1 MIDDEVELVSL
12 FKEFLRKEGFNVF
25 SFTDAELALE
35 YFKETT
41 GRHNLIITD
50 LRMPDMCGTDLA
62 KKIRQINN
70 KITIFLFKKF
80 EAFKKI

>member
-12 FKEFLRKEGFNVF
+12 FKEPLRKEGFNVF

-41 GRHNLIITD
+41 DIHNLIITD
-50 LRMPDMCGTDLA
+50 LRIPSMYGTDLA
-62 KKIRQINN
+62 KKIRHINN
-70 KITIFLFKKF
+70 KITIFNDGF
-80 EAFKKI
+80 

>member
-12 FKEFLRKEGFNVF
+12 FKESLRKEGFNVF

-41 GRHNLIITD
+41 DRHNLIITD
-50 LRMPDMCGTDLA
+50 LRIPGMYGTDLA
-62 KKIRQINN
+62 KKIRHINN
-70 KITIFLFKKF
+70 KITIFNDGF
-80 EAFKKI
+80 